1 MSLKLHNF
9 SKNLLS
15 KSLLRNF
22 ITATITISCGVTSTT
37 ALAIPVTPDITQKSS
52 DKLLIAQSIDEEY
65 NLKFE
70 SRGCRRINN
79 KKVSCDVLI
88 TNIGNTPAVLSFEA
102 SNTTTQGPF
111 TNAIDSSG
119 TVYAATVIQMGTYI
133 TNGDYVRNIK
143 HDFSSGIPTKITF
156 SFDIPEPVNELAA
169 LDLGYRDPI
178 KSAAKSKKRIT
189 IANIGTITSQSKTS
203 TGTTGSNN
211 GNCTCPNN
219 SKPVRT
225 NNRKR

>member
-9 SKNLLS
+9 SNNLLS

-22 ITATITISCGVTSTT
+22 ITATITISCGVTSTA

-52 DKLLIAQSIDEEY
+52 DKLLIAQLVDEDS
-65 NLKFE
+65 NLKVE
-70 SRGCRRINN
+70 SRGCYRT
-79 KKVSCDVLI
+79 KSTKVICDVLF
-88 TNIGNTPAVLSFEA
+88 TNLGNTRPQIRFAASEA
-102 SNTTTQGPF
+102 YKPL

-119 TVYAATVIQMGTYI
+119 TAYVTNEVIAG
-133 TNGDYVRNIK
+133 G
-143 HDFSSGIPTKITF
+143 SSTRYDVDIEFAPSIPTKV
-156 SFDIPEPVNELAA
+156 SFVFEIPPQVTELTA
-169 LDLGYRDPI
+169 LDVGYRRFTGP
-178 KSAAKSKKRIT
+178 SLAVPKRI
-189 IANIGTITSQSKTS
+189 ALPNIGAIASQSKTS

-211 GNCTCPNN
+211 CNCTCPNN